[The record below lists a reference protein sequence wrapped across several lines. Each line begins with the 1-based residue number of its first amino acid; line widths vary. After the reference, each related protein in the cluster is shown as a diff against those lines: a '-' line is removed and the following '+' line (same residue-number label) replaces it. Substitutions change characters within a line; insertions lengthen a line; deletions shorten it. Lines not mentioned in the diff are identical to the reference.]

1 MYAIFED
8 GSHQY
13 KASEGQLLRVDYRDG
28 SDKGARLEFNNVLLY
43 ANGDDLR
50 IGQPA
55 VEGVRVIAD
64 VVEIDSVKCY
74 IGKYKRRKNYRRFK
88 GHRQYYTKV
97 MVKHILLPGQP
108 VPPQPQPAPKEPV
121 APTVTPPQPAAPA
134 TT

>member
-13 KASEGQLLRVDYRDG
+13 KVSEGQTLRVDYRDG
-28 SDKGARLEFNNVLLY
+28 SDKGTRLEFGKVLLY
-43 ANGDDLR
+43 SHGDDLR
-50 IGQPA
+50 IGQPL
-55 VEGVRVIAD
+55 VEGLRVIAD
-64 VVEIDSVKCY
+64 VVDIDSVKCY

-97 MVKHILLPGQP
+97 LVRHILLPGQD
-108 VPPQPQPAPKEPV
+108 VPPPAQPQPAAPV
-121 APTVTPPQPAAPA
+121 QPTVTPPQPTAPA